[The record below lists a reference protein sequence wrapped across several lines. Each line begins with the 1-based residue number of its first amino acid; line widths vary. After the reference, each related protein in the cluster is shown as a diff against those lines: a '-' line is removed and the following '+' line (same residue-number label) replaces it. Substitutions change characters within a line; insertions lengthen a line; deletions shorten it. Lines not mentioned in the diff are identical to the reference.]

1 MRGKRR
7 GFTLIEVMVV
17 LFITALLLPAIG
29 NAFWMLLSVPPKETS
44 KLTTI
49 NDVAMAFNWIRDDA
63 MRAQYYSGSPQMLE
77 KVIVIDF
84 NKCNLGSDCNAWYSS
99 GAASAEP
106 DPGVGS
112 AASGDNYNQIAQS
125 DLVRWVT
132 DGTEDNDHHYNYQVY
147 EFTIDPAEY
156 PRTDINRLSAF
167 WKGYGE
173 AHSGYDTTF
182 RVWNHNS
189 GSWETLVSR
198 DALGA
203 DAALAG
209 ALDPTKHVSDAGTVY
224 LLAKA
229 EHYYEEEETCPYVF
243 GWNGTGY
250 QFIDEAIPDSFLKRY
265 EETSYQTTTAMQPR
279 DGYYDIIVHDDSR
292 ETNYINAVGLWAV
305 DHPQGTEIVPEQPML
320 LAPGKAGTIHTIR
333 EPQPV
338 TAVDRDGNDVT
349 DLLAQADAA
358 YWESEL
364 EGRDFS
370 DLDNL
375 FDWVTITLPDMRDS
389 GSAKLVVEARES
401 PLGAFQL
408 WYCSHYLLGTPN
420 LEYFLNRLETDEAFI
435 PYFDLTA
442 WQNTAFVV
450 QYWDGKSWVDYK
462 DIPFVNKFFGST
474 RVTLIDLSEIGGN
487 QLRLHTLAGLREID
501 YVAVDYAPD
510 EAVTVVEIEPAEVT
524 QHFTDGTESDVL
536 DAITAADDSYA
547 VIEQGDYIE
556 LRFSAPAQPVKE
568 GFQRTFVVPVRGYYY
583 VEGPEVPF
591 DWIDRL
597 SLAEELTYVPYAFS
611 KWTLPRYINRS
622 AYPCSQ
628 YCQTRTWAL
637 DTPLFPPKETNS
649 LNSNYVKL
657 TLVVPKEEEEQTM
670 ESVVYGSFS
679 WLDRTGSQS
688 HSYTTQYYWDNG
700 RMMRE
705 EWEDNN
711 LRSSIVVA
719 HNIENIEDVQ
729 FSFYPRGNLSRP
741 PGKEGEAYLKVA
753 VTSSAGWGDYR
764 QVATSTEHY
773 VLRGKGLGRGFAI
786 LARGRSGNPV
796 DIQGAGLQVYGN
808 VYSYRGV
815 YIGCGEHYFSGE
827 LEATGQIDDP
837 CGALTEDQLKRFST
851 RADTSWSLMLS
862 DFVHLPEYKDRE
874 FVYDG
879 SGADGWDNWDL
890 GNCSTCYINKIVHEG
905 GAADS
910 IWEDAITLKTG
921 VYYNPY
927 GNVTLTT
934 TNATGLV
941 TLIGERVIVTADYSR
956 LSALSNG
963 VVAYATGTDDA
974 AVWYNSDDPLEMGT
988 VWSGSVFAPSG
999 GVHIGGNNFAMYGV
1013 AAAMRFYF
1021 DGENATIL
1029 Y

>member
-1 MRGKRR
+1 MRGERR

-17 LFITALLLPAIG
+17 MFITALVLPAIG
-29 NAFWMLLSVPPKETS
+29 SAFWMLLSVPPKETG

-49 NDVAMAFNWIRDDA
+49 NDVTTAFNWIRDDA

-84 NKCNLGSDCNAWYSS
+84 NDCNQGSDCNAWYSS
-99 GAASAEP
+99 GDASAEP

-112 AASGDNYNQIAQS
+112 AASGDNYNQISQS

-132 DGTEDNDHHYNYQVY
+132 DGTEDNDGHYNYQVY

-156 PRTDINRLSAF
+156 PRTDINRLSAA
-167 WKGYGE
+167 WVGYGE

-198 DALGA
+198 DALGE

-229 EHYYEEEETCPYVF
+229 EHYHDAGGNSCPFIF

-250 QFIDEAIPDSFLKRY
+250 QFVDVAFPDVFLKRY
-265 EETSYQTTTAMQPR
+265 ETTSYPR
-279 DGYYDIIVHDDSR
+279 TDILQAVDGYYDLMIHQSLP
-292 ETNYINAVGLWAV
+292 ETGYINSLELWAV
-305 DHPQGTEIVPEQPML
+305 DHPEGSEVLVEQSMVMATERS
-320 LAPGKAGTIHTIR
+320 GTIHTIR

-349 DLLAQADAA
+349 ALLAERDGE
-358 YWESEL
+358 YWGSEL
-364 EGRDFS
+364 EGKDFS
-370 DLDNL
+370 DVDNL
-375 FDWVTITLPDMRDS
+375 FDWVTITMPDMPDS
-389 GSAKLVVEARES
+389 GSAKLVIDSGETM
-401 PLGAFQL
+401 LGKFQL
-408 WYCSHYLLGTPN
+408 WYCSQHLIGTPN
-420 LEYFLNRLETDEAFI
+420 LDYFYNRLETDEDFYR
-435 PYFDLTA
+435 YFDLTV
-442 WQNTAFVV
+442 WLSSAFTV
-450 QYWDGKSWVDYK
+450 QYWDGAEWVDYV
-462 DIPFVNKFFGST
+462 DIGFVDFLG
-474 RVTLIDLSEIGGN
+474 RPQVVTIDLADIEGN
-487 QLRLHTLAGLREID
+487 RVRLHTPIGLREID

-524 QHFTDGTESDVL
+524 QHFTDGTEADVL
-536 DAITAADDSYA
+536 DAITAADESYA
-547 VIEQGDYIE
+547 VLEMGDIINCRYPE
-556 LRFSAPAQPVKE
+556 LPPPAE
-568 GFQRTFVVPVRGYYY
+568 GYRRTFVIPAGGYYY
-583 VEGPEVPF
+583 VRGPEVPF

-611 KWTLPRYINRS
+611 KWTLPRY
-622 AYPCSQ
+622 AHPEEYDWQQYYPVS
-628 YCQTRTWAL
+628 Y
-637 DTPLFPPKETNS
+637 DHFTPTFPPKETNS

-657 TLVVPKEEEEQTM
+657 TVVVPKEEEEQTM

-679 WLDRTGSQS
+679 WVDRTGSQS
-688 HSYTTQYYWDNG
+688 HSYTAQYYWDNG
-700 RMMRE
+700 RLMRE

-711 LRSSIVVA
+711 LRSSIAVA

-741 PGKEGEAYLKVA
+741 PGKEGEAYIKVLI
-753 VTSSAGWGDYR
+753 TSSTGSGDYR

-773 VLRGKGLGRGFAI
+773 VLRGKGLGRGYAI

-796 DIQGAGLQVYGN
+796 DIRGLGLMVQGN

-815 YIGCGEHYFSGE
+815 YIGCGEHSFTGE
-827 LEATGQIDDP
+827 VEATGQIDDP
-837 CGALTEDQLKRFST
+837 CGALTADQLKRFST

-874 FVYDG
+874 FVYDRS
-879 SGADGWDNWDL
+879 SGDDWDL
-890 GNCSTCYINKIVHEG
+890 ANCDTCYINKIVHEG

-910 IWEDAITLKTG
+910 IWEPDGFTLKTG

-934 TNATGLV
+934 TNVTGLV

-963 VVAYATGTDDA
+963 VVACATGTDDA
-974 AVWYNSDDPLEMGT
+974 AVWYNSADPAELGT

-999 GVHIGGNNFAMYGV
+999 GVHIGGKNFAMYGV
-1013 AAAMRFYF
+1013 AAAMRFYY
-1021 DGENATIL
+1021 DGENALIL